1 MIALEREPDGGATNP
16 VKVELS
22 DFHLVAK
29 QFVDA
34 QADLDRIR
42 QDLLNHL
49 DQVAGAAGASDGAHQ
64 YQDGWAGAMD
74 CILNEGFHTAFD
86 LLGAIGNGIDVSA
99 LNHATADQNSVPG
112 KPGGAQPW
120 TPVAPNV
127 WPGNTDFVTLTGDSP
142 WWMPDFLERYIP
154 TADTGRI
161 DGAAQACRDAA
172 TAVRNL
178 VNGLHSRLQG
188 LIGNNTSDD
197 LDELEKFWQ
206 RAAGE
211 RSILTGLPKTLD
223 DVASSLVDFRIWNN
237 DTQDKIKEKIK
248 SIIDDLSIV
257 GLVLAIGSILTDGG
271 LDVLIVGVIEALDFF
286 GVEAGATLAI
296 PIAEVVATA
305 ETILVAAGGAVAI
318 TQGVVPAMQAAMS
331 GTPNPDVEGVD
342 AGKISDE
349 ISGHTEP
356 SRVPD
361 PNAAPGGH
369 PTNIPKGA
377 DPETA
382 RSLARENESA
392 TTLSRAGYDVE
403 QNPPTLPNGRNPDY
417 LIDGRVFDNYA
428 PSTGRAR
435 NIADEM
441 AKKVAKEQTDR
452 IVINLADSPVDLNAM
467 RAQLHDWP
475 IGGLKEAIAID
486 KQGNI
491 LHLYP

>member
-1 MIALEREPDGGATNP
+1 MAVLERGPDGGPSRP
-16 VKVELS
+16 VRVELS
-22 DFHLVAK
+22 DFHVVAK

-34 QADLDRIR
+34 QNSLDHIR
-42 QDLLNHL
+42 QDLLDHL
-49 DQVAGAAGASDGAHQ
+49 DQAVGAAGASDGAHK
-64 YQDGWAGAMD
+64 YQDGWAAALD
-74 CILNEGFHTAFD
+74 CILNDGFRTAFD
-86 LLGAIGNGIDVSA
+86 LLGAIGKGIDVSA

-112 KPGGAQPW
+112 KPGGTQPW
-120 TPVAPNV
+120 NPVSPNP
-127 WPGNTDFVTLTGDSP
+127 WPGNADFVTLNGDSP
-142 WWMPDFLERYIP
+142 WWMPDFLEKYIP

-161 DGAAQACRDAA
+161 DAAAQACRDAA
-172 TAVRNL
+172 AAIRAL
-178 VNGLHSRLQG
+178 VGDLHSRLQG
-188 LIGNNTSDD
+188 LVGNNSSDD
-197 LDELEKFWQ
+197 LVELEQFWL

-211 RSILTGLPKTLD
+211 HSILTGLPQTLD
-223 DVASSLVDFRIWNN
+223 DVANSLVDFRIWNN

-248 SIIDDLSIV
+248 SIVDDLSIV
-257 GLVLAIGSILTDGG
+257 GLVLAIGSVLTDGG
-271 LDVLIVGVIEALDFF
+271 LDVLIVGVIEALDLF

-296 PIAEVVATA
+296 PIAEVAATA
-305 ETILVAAGGAVAI
+305 EAILITAGGAVAI

-331 GTPNPDVEGVD
+331 GTPNPEVEGVD

-356 SRVPD
+356 SRAPD
-361 PNAAPGGH
+361 PNATPGGH

-382 RSLARENESA
+382 RSLQRENESA

-403 QNPPTLPNGRNPDY
+403 QNPSTLPNGRNPDY
-417 LIDGRVFDNYA
+417 RVDGKVFDNYA

-441 AKKVAKEQTDR
+441 AKKVQKEQTDR
-452 IVINLADSPVDLNAM
+452 IVLNLADSSVDLNAM

-475 IGGLKEAIAID
+475 IDGLKEAIAID